1 MTSPAQGAANRRNGR
16 KSRGPRTATGKARAS
31 CNALRHGLDAITRRN
46 PVLSPLIVRIARA
59 ICADE
64 GNPLLLE
71 QALTIAEN
79 EIVLIRVRAERVA
92 AIERGYNVRPGSIV
106 RRDEFAAMRHA
117 MPTLQRLARYERRA
131 WSARERA
138 IHQFI
143 EIRSGSH
150 HQETTFLNLRL
161 S

>member
-1 MTSPAQGAANRRNGR
+1 MF
-16 KSRGPRTATGKARAS
+16 
-31 CNALRHGLDAITRRN
+31 
-46 PVLSPLIVRIARA
+46 
-59 ICADE
+59 
-64 GNPLLLE
+64 E

-92 AIERGYNVRPGSIV
+92 AIERELDIPPESIA
-106 RRDEFAAMRHA
+106 RRDELAAMRRA
-117 MPTLQRLARYERRA
+117 IPALERLARYERRA

-150 HQETTFLNLRL
+150 HWESDIPQSQIELIRSNNLNRNFGRTNPICSFPGTGDCMSIDREL
-161 S
+161 